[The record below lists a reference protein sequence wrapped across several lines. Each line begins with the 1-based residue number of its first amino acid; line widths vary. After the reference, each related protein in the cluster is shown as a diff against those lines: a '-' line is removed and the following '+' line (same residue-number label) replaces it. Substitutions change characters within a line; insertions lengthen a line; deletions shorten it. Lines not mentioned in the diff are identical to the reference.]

1 MLVKEQSKAK
11 IEDPAGWEAPGTW
24 AGAAVAACPAQ
35 RHEPL
40 TPVPVDA
47 RAFRNGIQIH
57 GRARSALAVVE
68 GPRRSGLIEAI
79 FSRRSSRSQP
89 TPNSCPPSPSSYPPL
104 PSIRTATKYRKAPP
118 SRLAIQQAW
127 CGLCVLSGQHG
138 CGCGK
143 FGTKRP
149 QVQILSPR
157 PVFLASEVRTRIGE
171 ASLAASTAANS
182 NTLTCAFRGGSS
194 PVHSESVGRRPE
206 PDGARSS
213 CAGHHRQR
221 ARIVIF
227 GDHPAQ
233 RPCGTFVA

>member
-1 MLVKEQSKAK
+1 MALMLAKEQSKAK
-11 IEDPAGWEAPGTW
+11 TEGPAGWELLGTW

-47 RAFRNGIQIH
+47 RAFRNGIQIP

-68 GPRRSGLIEAI
+68 GPRRSVPHRGHLFPKIIPFTAHAELLSAL
-79 FSRRSSRSQP
+79 SQFLP
-89 TPNSCPPSPSSYPPL
+89 TPAQHP
-104 PSIRTATKYRKAPP
+104 YRNEVPQHPP

-171 ASLAASTAANS
+171 CLSCCQYSSKYGQYS
-182 NTLTCAFRGGSS
+182 NKQQHVDMRISRG
-194 PVHSESVGRRPE
+194 
-206 PDGARSS
+206 
-213 CAGHHRQR
+213 
-221 ARIVIF
+221 IF
-227 GDHPAQ
+227 A
-233 RPCGTFVA
+233 CSF